1 MDITSTRMSK
11 SRTPYRRSAVLGVIA
26 VVLALGAPVDAGRS
40 AAPAMPRDKTLYTSG
55 TATAP
60 PTDFNPLDPDRAY
73 TGTQGLLYEPLFL
86 FDPVRDKFIP
96 WLATGGSWVSATTY
110 RIDVRPG
117 VDWVQDRSGSVAGV
131 LSSSDVA
138 YSINLAATD
147 DADPFHA
154 DAASVQ
160 KATANGGTVTVE
172 FKAPVG
178 YAPWQEFLWHDPV
191 VPQAGWSHLAPGAAL
206 GTTNMSPVSTG
217 PMLLATT
224 APTGACYRDNP
235 HWWGT
240 AQLRLSFKFEYLCAV
255 VSGPSGTELSEL
267 LNGRTDWSNE
277 LLRGIP
283 DLATARTGG
292 YDIKT
297 YYPGSPYM
305 FPAATEWLEM
315 DTARAPMN
323 DVAFRRAV
331 AYALDPK
338 TIVSGVYTGAVTVA
352 GPTGLLPG
360 LKAYVDNKA
369 VERYGFFHSASM
381 AEKYLKESG
390 YRGQHLTLEVPSG
403 WTDLVNAATMITQ
416 QLAKVGVHVSV
427 VVKPLG
433 QRDTDIADGN
443 YDMAIDTGPTPSS
456 TPWTYFDSVFELP
469 LQSHQPLGANDER
482 FSDPAA
488 WALVEKVAATPPS
501 DTEAA
506 AQIYGQLE
514 SDFLQAVP
522 EIPLW
527 YGGAWFQ
534 ANTTF
539 WQGYPSSTSKK
550 DQYTPVMWAGW
561 LGSMTT
567 VYALAQLEPAH
578 PR

>member
-1 MDITSTRMSK
+1 MDITSTGMSTT
-11 SRTPYRRSAVLGVIA
+11 RTPYRRAAVLGVLA
-26 VVLALGAPVDAGRS
+26 VVLALGTPVHAGQS
-40 AAPAMPRDKTLYTSG
+40 SAPAMPRDKTLYTSG
-55 TATAP
+55 TATSP

-86 FDPVRDKFIP
+86 FDPVHDRFIP

-110 RIDVRPG
+110 RLDVRPG

-172 FKAPVG
+172 FKTPVG
-178 YAPWQEFLWHDPV
+178 YAPWQEFLWHAPV
-191 VPQAGWSHLAPGAAL
+191 LSQAGWSHLAPGAAL
-206 GTTNMSPVSTG
+206 GSTNMSPVSTG

-255 VSGPSGTELSEL
+255 VSGSSGTELSDL
-267 LNGRTDWSNE
+267 LNGRTDWSNQ

-305 FPAATEWLEM
+305 LSAATEWLEM

-323 DVAFRRAV
+323 NVAFRRAV

-338 TIVSGVYTGAVTVA
+338 TIVSGVYTGAVSVA

-360 LKAYVDNKA
+360 LGAYVDSKA
-369 VERYGFFHSASM
+369 VDRYGFFFSVSM
-381 AEKYLKESG
+381 AKKSLKESG

-403 WTDLVNAATMITQ
+403 WTDLVNAATVITE

-433 QRDTDIADGN
+433 QRDSEVADGN
-443 YDMAIDTGPTPSS
+443 YDMVIDSGPTPSS
-456 TPWTYFDSVFELP
+456 TPWTYFDSVYQLP
-469 LQSHQPLGANDER
+469 LQSHQQPGVNAER
-482 FSDPAA
+482 YSDPAA
-488 WALVEKVAATPPS
+488 WALVEKAAVTPPS
-501 DTEAA
+501 DAKAA
-506 AQIYGQLE
+506 GQIYAQLE
-514 SDFLQAVP
+514 TDFLQALP

-527 YGGAWFQ
+527 YSGAWFQ
-534 ANTTF
+534 ANTTY
-539 WQGYPSSTSKK
+539 WQGYPSSTSPK
-550 DQYTPVMWAGW
+550 DEYTPVMWAGW

-567 VYALAQLEPAH
+567 VYALAQLK

>member
-277 LLRGIP
+277 LLAGHPRPGHGP
-283 DLATARTGG
+283 DGRVRHQ
-292 YDIKT
+292 D
-297 YYPGSPYM
+297 
-305 FPAATEWLEM
+305 
-315 DTARAPMN
+315 
-323 DVAFRRAV
+323 
-331 AYALDPK
+331 
-338 TIVSGVYTGAVTVA
+338 
-352 GPTGLLPG
+352 LLPG
-360 LKAYVDNKA
+360 LALHVPRRHGMVGNGHGPGTD
-369 VERYGFFHSASM
+369 ERCSFSPGGRLRPGPEDHCLGRLYGRRDRGRPDGPA
-381 AEKYLKESG
+381 ARPKG
-390 YRGQHLTLEVPSG
+390 VRGQQGGGTVRVFPFGLDGREVPE
-403 WTDLVNAATMITQ
+403 
-416 QLAKVGVHVSV
+416 GVRL
-427 VVKPLG
+427 PGPAPYPRGAQRLDGPG
-433 QRDTDIADGN
+433 QRGHHDH
-443 YDMAIDTGPTPSS
+443 PTAGQGRSAR
-456 TPWTYFDSVFELP
+456 
-469 LQSHQPLGANDER
+469 LGGGETAR
-482 FSDPAA
+482 AA
-488 WALVEKVAATPPS
+488 
-501 DTEAA
+501 
-506 AQIYGQLE
+506 G
-514 SDFLQAVP
+514 
-522 EIPLW
+522 
-527 YGGAWFQ
+527 
-534 ANTTF
+534 
-539 WQGYPSSTSKK
+539 
-550 DQYTPVMWAGW
+550 
-561 LGSMTT
+561 
-567 VYALAQLEPAH
+567 H
-578 PR
+578 